1 MYQFGPYG
9 EKHSTAAT
17 FAFRR
22 ELLKQTQYDN
32 DACLAEEKQFLK
44 NYTIPLVQLD
54 PMKSI
59 LVFSHT
65 HNSFDKKMLLEN
77 KEKDRFIKLSD
88 KKVDDFVKDPS
99 IKHFIMVTIDE
110 YLEKYEPGDP
120 KYKPDVLK
128 QMSEMKERR
137 EKIIEHHKKEQDESK
152 QKMNSIVN
160 NSKNIDYSNKFQ
172 EQTSLIMELMRENR
186 ELKEKMDYLEKKK
199 WQLA

>member
-1 MYQFGPYG
+1 
-9 EKHSTAAT
+9 
-17 FAFRR
+17 
-22 ELLKQTQYDN
+22 
-32 DACLAEEKQFLK
+32 
-44 NYTIPLVQLD
+44 
-54 PMKSI
+54 MKSI
-59 LVFSHT
+59 LVFSHN

-88 KKVDDFVKDPS
+88 KTVDDFVKDPS

-110 YLEKYEPGDP
+110 FLEKYEPGDP

-160 NSKNIDYSNKFQ
+160 NSKNIDYATRIIGYLKQISSFSSARQ
-172 EQTSLIMELMRENR
+172 MEEGLRFYDKNIIN
-186 ELKEKMDYLEKKK
+186 EK
-199 WQLA
+199 